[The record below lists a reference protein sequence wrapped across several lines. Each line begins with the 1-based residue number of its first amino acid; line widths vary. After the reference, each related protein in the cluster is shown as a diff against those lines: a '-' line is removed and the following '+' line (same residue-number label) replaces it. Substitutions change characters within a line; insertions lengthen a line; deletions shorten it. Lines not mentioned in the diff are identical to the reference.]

1 MHTMEY
7 NPMVGEKK
15 KKNNEVLTPVTTR
28 MNLNNILPSVR
39 SQAQKTTCHMI
50 PFILNTHKRQ
60 IPRDGK

>member
-7 NPMVGEKK
+7 NPTVGEKK
-15 KKNNEVLTPVTTR
+15 KNEVLTPVTTW

-39 SQAQKTTCHMI
+39 SQAQKTMCQMI

>member
-15 KKNNEVLTPVTTR
+15 KNEVLTPVTTW

-39 SQAQKTTCHMI
+39 SQAQKTMCQMI
-50 PFILNTHKRQ
+50 PFILNIQNRQ
-60 IPRDGK
+60 LYRHRK